1 MEYWQIIIGL
11 SSAIVGVAGAFYK
24 LVIILIDVVKS
35 NAVAMTGLKASIDN
49 LTQFLHVDQP
59 QPSAK

>member
-11 SSAIVGVAGAFYK
+11 STAIVGVAGAFYK

-35 NAVAMTGLKASIDN
+35 NAIAMTGLKASIDN
-49 LTQFLHVDQP
+49 LTQFLHVDKPNQN
-59 QPSAK
+59 S

>member
-11 SSAIVGVAGAFYK
+11 STAIVGVAGAFYK

-35 NAVAMTGLKASIDN
+35 NAIAMTGLKASIDN
-49 LTQFLHVDQP
+49 LTTFLHVDQP
-59 QPSAK
+59 QKRTQ